1 MIQHKQMELRGM
13 TCTACANANEK
24 AVKKVPGV
32 TEASVN
38 FASETLNVAYDDAVT
53 SVDAVK
59 EAVRKAGY
67 AAVELDTE
75 EERDEASLRKEK
87 EIQTQWTKF
96 GVAAAFS
103 VLLLYISMGHMLGFP
118 LPEFLHPDM
127 HPLTF
132 ALVQLLLVAP
142 VVASGWRFYTVGT
155 KTLLHGAPNM
165 DSLIAM
171 GTSASLLYSIYST
184 IRILRGD
191 ASAANGL
198 YFETA
203 GMIITLIM
211 LGKTLEAVSK
221 GKTSDA
227 IKKLMRLRPATA
239 TVVRGGTEIEIPVRD
254 VAVGDV
260 VLVRPGEQIPVDG
273 TITQGESAVDES
285 MLTGESLPV
294 DKGPGSTVIG
304 GTINRNGA
312 FQFKAE
318 HVGNDTMLAKIIKLV
333 EDAQGSKAPI
343 ARTADKIS
351 GIFVPVVFG
360 IALLSAGIWLIAGQS
375 ITFAL
380 TIFVSVLTIACPC
393 ALGLATPTA
402 IMVGTGVG
410 AEHGILIKSGEALE
424 TAQAI
429 KTVVFDKTGTITTGK
444 MQLTDTIAVAAP
456 GRPALSESALFALA
470 ASTEKASEHP
480 LGEAIVAKAES
491 LKLELK
497 NPEQFLAL
505 PGKGIRAKFADSEF
519 CIGNSAFMTE
529 LGINVSTGQIRD
541 TVDGLSSEG
550 KTVIF
555 AAKRETAEHT
565 TEAGAALVGI
575 FAVADTISEGSAEAV
590 RRLHQM
596 GIDVAMITG
605 DNRRTAQHI
614 AQQVGIDSVLAEVLP
629 GGKAD
634 EIKRLQADG
643 RKIAMVGDGINDA
656 PALAQADVGIA
667 VGSGTDIAMD
677 SADIVLMKNDL
688 RDVPTAIM
696 LSRQVIRNIHQ
707 NLFWA
712 FGYNVLGIPIAAGLL
727 YAFGGPLLSPMI
739 AAAAMSF
746 SSVSVVSNALRLR
759 RFKSSRYFADVNK
772 QSVEVEQVEL

>member
-1 MIQHKQMELRGM
+1 MIQHKKMELRGM

-32 TEASVN
+32 AEVAVN

-53 SVDAVK
+53 SVDAIK

-75 EERDEASLRKEK
+75 EERDEASVRKEK
-87 EIQTQWTKF
+87 EIRTQWTKF

-103 VLLLYISMGHMLGFP
+103 VLLLYVSMGHMLGLP

-142 VVASGWRFYTVGT
+142 VVASGWHFYTVGT
-155 KTLLHGAPNM
+155 RTLLHGAPNM

-184 IRILRGD
+184 IRILQGD

-239 TVVRGGTEIEIPVRD
+239 TVIRGGTEIEIPVKD

-343 ARTADKIS
+343 AHTADRIS

-360 IALLSAGIWLIAGQS
+360 IALLSAAIWLIAGQS

-444 MQLTDTIAVAAP
+444 MQLTDTIAVSSP
-456 GRPALSESALFALA
+456 GRAALSESALLALA

-497 NPEQFLAL
+497 SPDQFLAL

-519 CIGNSAFMTE
+519 FIGNSLFMAE
-529 LGINVSTGQIRD
+529 LGIDVSAGQIRD

-555 AAKRETAEHT
+555 AAKRKAAEHAA
-565 TEAGAALVGI
+565 TEPGAADSPELVGI
-575 FAVADTISEGSAEAV
+575 FAIADTINEGSAEAV

-614 AQQVGIDSVLAEVLP
+614 AQKVGIDSVLAEVLP

-634 EIKRLQADG
+634 EIKRLQSG
-643 RKIAMVGDGINDA
+643 GHKIAMVGDGINDA

-772 QSVEVEQVEL
+772 